1 MEPFLSSTFRIK
13 YEWLPCNYG
22 SNEERMTL
30 ADVELYVRNYC
41 ATELHENRAKTV
53 RRSAR
58 LSVLHL
64 AEWFASNWWRLIW
77 ELCANDVSWRM
88 SHQVAGAGGGY
99 LWPDLSFSS
108 DWESIT
114 VSSRRTE
121 SSTAQPV
128 HYLNDFR
135 ISIPLADFEHEVDE
149 FLSST
154 IARLSDTLDTE
165 TELSVLWRD
174 VIRERRDRDLSR
186 WRQLEACMGYD
197 PDEGPHDLLHG
208 LHRAMETY
216 GEGAVREI
224 AAACKNDSRSL
235 LDTVAKEAQDGA
247 LVVHVPSYDD
257 LRSRIGT
264 ESSPSHRPWVRAK
277 QAARMVRKA
286 WHMDGPATTSMI
298 ANIFAIRES
307 DLSDCLAGP
316 TRPVSAGFRIG
327 EEPDRMRI
335 AWHIRS
341 PAGRRFS
348 LARMVADH
356 LVSPLEERLL
366 PVTRTVTGRQQF
378 QRAFA
383 QEFLCPYDALRE
395 VVGGSPSVDDIQ
407 YAADYFAVSTWVV
420 VCSFVN
426 NGALPQETLADWG
439 VSLATQN
446 W

>member
-1 MEPFLSSTFRIK
+1 
-13 YEWLPCNYG
+13 
-22 SNEERMTL
+22 MTL

-58 LSVLHL
+58 LSALHL

-77 ELCANDVSWRM
+77 ELWANDAWM
-88 SHQVAGAGGGY
+88 
-99 LWPDLSFSS
+99 
-108 DWESIT
+108 
-114 VSSRRTE
+114 
-121 SSTAQPV
+121 
-128 HYLNDFR
+128 
-135 ISIPLADFEHEVDE
+135 
-149 FLSST
+149 
-154 IARLSDTLDTE
+154 
-165 TELSVLWRD
+165 
-174 VIRERRDRDLSR
+174 
-186 WRQLEACMGYD
+186 
-197 PDEGPHDLLHG
+197 
-208 LHRAMETY
+208 
-216 GEGAVREI
+216 
-224 AAACKNDSRSL
+224 
-235 LDTVAKEAQDGA
+235 
-247 LVVHVPSYDD
+247 
-257 LRSRIGT
+257 
-264 ESSPSHRPWVRAK
+264 RAK
-277 QAARMVRKA
+277 QAARMVRQA
-286 WHMDGPATTSMI
+286 WHLDGPATTSMI

-307 DLSDCLAGP
+307 DLSDCMASP
-316 TRPVSAGFRIG
+316 IRPVSAGFRIG

-356 LVSPLEERLL
+356 LVSPSEERLL

-395 VVGGSPSVDDIQ
+395 VIGGSPSVDDIE

-420 VCSFVN
+420 VCAFVN

>member
-1 MEPFLSSTFRIK
+1 
-13 YEWLPCNYG
+13 
-22 SNEERMTL
+22 MTL

-58 LSVLHL
+58 LSALHL

-77 ELCANDVSWRM
+77 ELWANDVSWRM

-99 LWPDLSFSS
+99 LWPDFSFSS

-121 SSTAQPV
+121 SSTVQPV

-154 IARLSDTLDTE
+154 IARLSGTVDTE

-208 LHRAMETY
+208 LQRAIKTY

-235 LDTVAKEAQDGA
+235 LDTLADEAQDRA

-257 LRSRIGT
+257 LRSRIGM
-264 ESSPSHRPWVRAK
+264 EINPSHRPWMRASRPLVWYGK
-277 QAARMVRKA
+277 RGTWTARRQ
-286 WHMDGPATTSMI
+286 
-298 ANIFAIRES
+298 
-307 DLSDCLAGP
+307 
-316 TRPVSAGFRIG
+316 
-327 EEPDRMRI
+327 
-335 AWHIRS
+335 
-341 PAGRRFS
+341 
-348 LARMVADH
+348 
-356 LVSPLEERLL
+356 L
-366 PVTRTVTGRQQF
+366 P
-378 QRAFA
+378 
-383 QEFLCPYDALRE
+383 
-395 VVGGSPSVDDIQ
+395 
-407 YAADYFAVSTWVV
+407 
-420 VCSFVN
+420 
-426 NGALPQETLADWG
+426 
-439 VSLATQN
+439 
-446 W
+446 

>member
-1 MEPFLSSTFRIK
+1 MGPFLSSAFRIR
-13 YEWLPCNYG
+13 YEWLPCEYG
-22 SNEERMTL
+22 SEEERVTL
-30 ADVELYVRNYC
+30 ADLELSVHNYC
-41 ATELHENRAKTV
+41 ATELHDDRAKTV

-58 LSVLHL
+58 LSALHL
-64 AEWFASNWWRLIW
+64 AEWFAANWWRLIW
-77 ELCANDVSWRM
+77 EPWANDVSWRM
-88 SHQVAGAGGGY
+88 SHQIGGAGGGY
-99 LWPDLSFSS
+99 IWPDLSFSS

-121 SSTAQPV
+121 SSIAQPV
-128 HYLNDFR
+128 RYLNDFQ
-135 ISIPLADFEHEVDE
+135 ICIPLADFKHEVDQ
-149 FLSST
+149 FLNST

-165 TELSVLWRD
+165 TELSVLWRG

-197 PDEGPHDLLHG
+197 PDEAPHDLLHG
-208 LHRAMETY
+208 LQRAIETY

-224 AAACKNDSRSL
+224 AAACKNDSRPL
-235 LDTVAKEAQDGA
+235 LDTLAEEAQDGA
-247 LVVHVPSYDD
+247 LVVRVPSYDD

-264 ESSPSHRPWVRAK
+264 ESNPSHRPWMRAR
-277 QAARMVRKA
+277 QAARMVRQA
-286 WHMDGPATTSMI
+286 WHLDGPATTSML
-298 ANIFAIRES
+298 ADIFAIRES
-307 DLSDCLAGP
+307 ELSGYLAGP

-335 AWHIRS
+335 AWRVRS

-356 LVSPLEERLL
+356 LVYPSEERLL

-383 QEFLCPYDALRE
+383 QEFLCPYDTLRE
-395 VVGGSPSVDDIQ
+395 VVGSPPSEDDIE
-407 YAADYFAVSTWVV
+407 YAAEHFEVSTWVV
-420 VCSFVN
+420 VCALVN

-439 VSLATQN
+439 VSLATRD